1 MISKMRIV
9 LFCCLAAGMSWSV
22 SGKNLLRNSSFELG
36 LAEYSISAGTAY
48 SAADFTPGRA
58 ERDASTRIHG
68 KYSLHFPNSAGNTM
82 QFSSHD
88 IKLTPGKRYFFS
100 CWMKAGTPA
109 VVQVML
115 RSCTRDAKGYHWWN
129 KVTEF
134 QVSTEW
140 KKYTFT
146 IPPVPE
152 ANSVGNL
159 VLNWNTGSLWL
170 EAMQLADEPGEY
182 APAAETEFAFE
193 RRDPVR
199 YPGENRFEVS
209 AVNYSARR
217 VERRI
222 VPVLHDRF
230 YRTGVEL
237 PAVVFALEPGEC
249 ATRSFPVKLS
259 RYGTFEL
266 RMDTGEVPLVFSV
279 IGRLPVRNYSF
290 RDGFSAGVNGH
301 LFHIQAT
308 RFQPEDPDG
317 LPRAPLFSA
326 CGMSLDEFF
335 ARTRQCGFGAIRL
348 HDDGLF
354 AWWRIER
361 ERGRYDWRA
370 TDNVIRRARRNGLDI
385 LPRLGSMEFAARDND
400 KIAGSWLRKAGEH
413 TGVRTCGIFQRILP
427 PPDCWEQFVY
437 EFISRYKDEIQCCEI
452 INEPNLFLTPEQYTE
467 YLKRAYRAAKKAN
480 PSCTVVGFCATGDL
494 NGDLGR
500 FLEEC
505 GRLGAFQY
513 ADAVSFHPYN
523 AQLDDAPVPAERQ
536 IREVAAIVHKYRPGI
551 PLWNSELYFIQDW
564 EGLAKPNAEQSEFP
578 VGNLVRRYLID
589 LGAGL
594 AQSIPVWAPRITG
607 VDLRPEY
614 QWPAYAASTFIPNE
628 YAVATNAFARFL
640 ECGRGEGKW
649 DLLRGLSLWRYE
661 DRHGNSLLACW
672 ALKRGERFTLV
683 LPEGVYAYDLF
694 GNSVAG
700 REILIDNNPV
710 YLKGKEKRP
719 DWNLLKVVPHRKFQ
733 VTGARYFRKDGAPVL
748 AVEIGNNTRENQK
761 LAMRIPGAPVQ
772 KLELK
777 PQEIRTVLFPAPAE
791 RQEKLRVIVSDGE
804 RVQSFF
810 VRPISG
816 RICHSGETLAV
827 GENGKIQVRTTPEFL
842 EFQIQ
847 VRDDRRG
854 GRVKDAPWSG
864 DGVEIFLDMEP
875 FRALDREAYTNACF
889 RLFLVPKSSNGLP
902 EALTGSPNL
911 NLEGIVWSLQDAGA
925 DFAATIRIPW
935 KNLGRKSPG
944 TLAFDVAVDDSDG
957 ERRHSQQCWNGG
969 PENWR
974 NRFLFGLLISGTG
987 GER

>member
-1 MISKMRIV
+1 MRKV
-9 LFCCLAAGMSWSV
+9 LFCCLAAGVFGSV
-22 SGKNLLRNSSFELG
+22 EGQNLLRNSSFELG
-36 LAEYSISAGTAY
+36 SAEYSVATAIPY
-48 SAADFTPGRA
+48 SAADFTPVRA

-68 KYSLHFPNSAGNTM
+68 RYSLHVPNPRGNSV
-82 QFSSHD
+82 QLSSHD
-88 IKLTPGKRYFFS
+88 IALTPGKRYYFS
-100 CWMKAGTPA
+100 CWMKAEKPA
-109 VVQVML
+109 VVQLML
-115 RSCTRDAKGYHWWN
+115 RSCTYDAKGYHWWN
-129 KVTEF
+129 RQTEF
-134 QVSTEW
+134 QVTTEW
-140 KKYTFT
+140 RKYTFA
-146 IPPVPE
+146 IPAIPE
-152 ANSVGNL
+152 ANPVGNL

-170 EAMQLADEPGEY
+170 DAMQLSGEPAEY
-182 APAAETEFAFE
+182 APAADVEFAFE
-193 RRDPVR
+193 RGEPVR
-199 YPGENRFEVS
+199 YPGENRFGVS
-209 AVNYSARR
+209 AVNYSSRR

-222 VPVLHDRF
+222 EPVLYDRF
-230 YRTGVEL
+230 QGKQETLALLSFV
-237 PAVVFALEPGEC
+237 LEPGESRRC
-249 ATRSFPVKLS
+249 DLPVKLTRFGS
-259 RYGTFEL
+259 FEL
-266 RMDTGEVPLVFSV
+266 RMDSGEVPLLFAV
-279 IGRLPVRNYSF
+279 IGRLPQKKYSF

-301 LFHIQAT
+301 LFHMSAT
-308 RFQPEDPDG
+308 RFQPPEPNG
-317 LPRAPLFSA
+317 LPREPLFNA
-326 CGMSLDEFF
+326 CGMDLDEFF
-335 ARTRQCGFGAIRL
+335 ARTRQAGFGAIRL

-354 AWWRIER
+354 AWWRMEP
-361 ERGRYDWRA
+361 EQGRYDWRA
-370 TDNVIRRARRNGLDI
+370 TDNIIRRARKNGFDI
-385 LPRLGSMEFAARDND
+385 LPRLGSMEFVARASD
-400 KIAGSWLRKAGEH
+400 KIANSWLRKASEH
-413 TGVRTCGIFQRILP
+413 TGVKVSGIFQRILP
-427 PPDCWEQFVY
+427 PPDLWESFVY
-437 EFISRYKDEIQCCEI
+437 EFMARYKEDISYCEI

-523 AQLDDAPVPAERQ
+523 AQLDDAPVPAEQQ
-536 IREVAAIVHKYRPGI
+536 IAEVMQIVRKYRPGM

-564 EGLAKPNAEQSEFP
+564 EGLSKPLAEQSDFP

-607 VDLRPEY
+607 VDLRPGY
-614 QWPAYAASTFIPNE
+614 RWTAYAASTFIPNE

-683 LPEGVYAYDLF
+683 LPEGVSAYDLF
-694 GNSVAG
+694 GNPLPG

-777 PQEIRTVLFPAPAE
+777 PQEIRMVVFPAPAE

-804 RVQSFF
+804 RIQSFF
-810 VRPISG
+810 VQPVSG
-816 RICHSGETLAV
+816 RICRSGETLAV
-827 GENGKIQVRTTPEFL
+827 GENGNIQVRTTPEFL

-875 FRALDREAYTNACF
+875 FRGLDREAYTDSCF

-902 EALTGSPNL
+902 EALTGSSNL
-911 NLEGIVWSLQDAGA
+911 SLEGIVWSLQDSGTDFSA
-925 DFAATIRIPW
+925 DIRIPW

-944 TLAFDVAVDDSDG
+944 TFAFDVAVDDSDG
-957 ERRHSQQCWNGG
+957 ERRHSQEFWAGG

-974 NRFLFGLLISGTG
+974 NRFLLGLFVDET
-987 GER
+987 EKAR